1 MAKFKP
7 EPAAPEE
14 ALERAIGEEGE
25 AVEHLVG
32 LVREAGVGCLGKLSS
47 AISDALKS
55 KEKKR
60 GALAVVTALASL
72 GYEAMPFLVPLAA
85 EVIGLKADK
94 DKEVQTAAQ
103 PAIDALVSHMTY
115 NSIKAVLPELFKCT
129 SDEQRW
135 QVKKAALELL
145 STLSEHYPASISGC
159 LPEIVPNVT
168 TALHDL
174 KAGQAAEDAM
184 SKALSAVGNRDIE
197 PFVPQ
202 LVKSAKNPQEVS
214 ECIHGLAGTT
224 FVQQVEAP
232 TLSIITPLLQ
242 RGLRE
247 RQTAIKRKSALIVD
261 NMCKLVEDTRD
272 AKPFVPKLLPSL
284 SRNKEEVSDP
294 ECRNVTAKAHSTLLR
309 AAGGGTSDEVSG
321 DESATSI
328 TVGIS
333 VNQTQWILHDCIA
346 KRWSF
351 VEQKEVDFSQTN
363 VRPVTHFAS
372 SAASLLIGR
381 KHFDEDE
388 WQGHAVG
395 NVLKIALHEEDA
407 QAITKSFRDSCYE
420 ETREKQDDYDEEPGD
435 DLCDCEF
442 SLAYGAKILL
452 NNARLHLKTGARY
465 GLCGPNGCG
474 KSTLMTAIAND
485 QLDGFPSNRL
495 RTVFVSQDIQG
506 AEGESSCIDWLMSDH
521 LLRQNITK
529 EDARG
534 QLKDL
539 GFHEQRI
546 ETPVG
551 TLSGGWKMKLAL
563 ARAQLYNAD
572 IALLDEPTNHLDAN
586 NVQWLVGFLTG
597 QQRMTS
603 IIISHDSGFLDRV
616 CTGIIHYEGRKLRK
630 YLGNL
635 SEFVKKVPEA
645 QSYYSY
651 EATNFTFKFPEPG
664 YLEGVKN
671 KDKAIMKMHA
681 VTYQYEGTPEPQVKN
696 ASLQCSLSS
705 RVGCIGPNGAGKST
719 LIRLICGELEPT
731 SGTLWKHQNMRIAY
745 VAQHAFHH
753 LEKHQNKS
761 PSEYIQWRYS
771 SGEDKEAMEK
781 VTRKVSDEEKKLMQQ
796 PMEIKIDEKPHK
808 VVVEKIVG
816 KRVVK
821 DKTEY
826 ECQFVGK
833 PPDFTEF
840 VDADKLE
847 KFGWKK
853 VMQTVDE
860 REAMRQS
867 LQQRPLTQRNVEKH
881 LEDVGLEAEFGT
893 HTQVKALSG
902 GQKVKVV
909 IAAAMWNHP
918 HLLIMDEPTNYL
930 DRDSLGALAQAIK
943 EFGGG
948 VILIS
953 HNHDFTQT
961 LCPETWEMSN
971 GDISISGQSYK
982 RDTSKVEQKMAEEY
996 TDALGNT
1003 VKVKAPKKKLSRKE
1017 MKAKQSAFRLL
1028 FADSDVLR
1036 SVKSRKDWES
1046 ALRDVFV
1053 CRDERGCASAWRER
1067 LGRRRGGC
1075 VIRETAVARFAL
1087 DTPAAFLWQSLGS
1100 CF

>member
-1 MAKFKP
+1 MTSPDSSAGCSSQGLNRALRVLEGGVEGYWGVNGGGKMSRFKA
-7 EPAAPEE
+7 EPKAPTQ
-14 ALERAIGEEGE
+14 ALEKAIGEQGE
-25 AVEHLVG
+25 AVDELVNQVKQEG
-32 LVREAGVGCLGKLSS
+32 IGSLGQLQQTLG
-47 AISDALKS
+47 DALKE
-55 KEKKR
+55 KEKKQ
-60 GALAVVTALASL
+60 GALNVYSSLCTL

-85 EVIGLKADK
+85 SVIGLKADK
-94 DKEVQTAAQ
+94 EKEVQSSAQ
-103 PAIDALVSHMTY
+103 TAIDSLVNHMTY
-115 NSIKAVLPELFKCT
+115 NSIKAVLPELFKCMT
-129 SDEQRW
+129 DEQRW
-135 QVKKAALELL
+135 QVKKASLELL
-145 STLSEHYPASISGC
+145 STLSEQYPASISGC

-168 TALHDL
+168 AALHDL
-174 KAGQAAEDAM
+174 KAGQAAETAM
-184 SKALSAVGNRDIE
+184 SKAFSAVGNRDIE

-202 LVKSAKNPQEVS
+202 LVKSAKNPEEVT

-224 FVQQVEAP
+224 FVQQVESP

-247 RQTAIKRKSALIVD
+247 RQTAIKRKSALIID
-261 NMCKLVEDTRD
+261 NMCKLVEDSRD

-284 SRNKEEVSDP
+284 RQNKEEISDP
-294 ECRNVTAKAHSTLLR
+294 ECRNVTAKAHTTLLR
-309 AAGGGTSDEVSG
+309 AAGGTSSDETSG
-321 DESATSI
+321 DESVSNI

-333 VNQTQWILHDCIA
+333 VDQTQWILHDCIA
-346 KRWSF
+346 KHWNF
-351 VEQKEVDFSQTN
+351 ADPGEVDFSHTN
-363 VRPVTHFAS
+363 VRPVTYFAS

-388 WQGHAVG
+388 WQGSAIG
-395 NVLKIALHEEDA
+395 NILSIALQEDDVKNVT
-407 QAITKSFRDSCYE
+407 QAFRNACYE
-420 ETREKQDDYDEEPGD
+420 ETREKQDDYDEEPGE

-485 QLDGFPSNRL
+485 QLEGFPSDRL

-506 AEGESSCIDWLMSDH
+506 TEDEASCIDWLMSDS
-521 LLRQNITK
+521 LLRQNIT
-529 EDARG
+529 EEEARK
-534 QLKDL
+534 QLHEL

-572 IALLDEPTNHLDAN
+572 IVLLDEPTNHLDHN
-586 NVQWLVGFLTG
+586 NVQWLVDFLTS

-671 KDKAIMKMHA
+671 KDKAIMKMYD
-681 VTYQYEGTPEPQVKN
+681 VTFQYDGTPEPQVKN
-696 ASLQCSLSS
+696 ASLQCSLAS
-705 RVGCIGPNGAGKST
+705 RVGVIGPNGAGKST
-719 LIRLICGELEPT
+719 LIKLICGELEPT

-761 PSEYIQWRYS
+761 ANEYIQWRYS
-771 SGEDKEAMEK
+771 SGEDKEASEK
-781 VTRKVSDEEKKLMQQ
+781 ATRKVSDEEKKLMQQ
-796 PMEIKIDEKPHK
+796 PIEIKIDEKPTK

-840 VDADKLE
+840 IDADKLE
-847 KFGWKK
+847 KHGWKK

-953 HNHDFTQT
+953 HNHDFTKT

-971 GDISISGQSYK
+971 GEIAVSGQSWK

-1017 MKAKQSAFRLL
+1017 MKQKQKMKEAARARGESV
-1028 FADSDVLR
+1028 SD
-1036 SVKSRKDWES
+1036 
-1046 ALRDVFV
+1046 
-1053 CRDERGCASAWRER
+1053 DEE
-1067 LGRRRGGC
+1067 
-1075 VIRETAVARFAL
+1075 E
-1087 DTPAAFLWQSLGS
+1087 DM
-1100 CF
+1100 